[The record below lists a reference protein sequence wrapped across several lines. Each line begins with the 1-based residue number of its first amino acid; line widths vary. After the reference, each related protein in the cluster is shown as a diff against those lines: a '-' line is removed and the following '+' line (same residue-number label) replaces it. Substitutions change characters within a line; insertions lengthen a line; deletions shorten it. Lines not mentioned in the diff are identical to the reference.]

1 MNIYTFHRYLLSAS
15 SCWVLCQ
22 TLSIEGFTDELS
34 PCHGVVCVRLPRTQ
48 LGAGWWGGGDTLSSQ
63 ATNLVSR
70 LPEAPVLTLLEFSV
84 GLFPATLRAE
94 TLRREGVSISIW
106 LFIGRN
112 QEITLIPADVL
123 FFSSCIARD
132 SLSLSLSLSLALSLS
147 CSCSCSH
154 TYTHTHRFFFPKGM
168 NNL

>member
-132 SLSLSLSLSLALSLS
+132 SLSLSLSLSLALSRVLARA
-147 CSCSCSH
+147 H
-154 TYTHTHRFFFPKGM
+154 THTHTRTGFFFPRE
-168 NNL
+168 

>member
-1 MNIYTFHRYLLSAS
+1 MNSAPAMVWSVCGFHAPS
-15 SCWVLCQ
+15 WGQ
-22 TLSIEGFTDELS
+22 G
-34 PCHGVVCVRLPRTQ
+34 G
-48 LGAGWWGGGDTLSSQ
+48 GGGGDTLSSQ

-132 SLSLSLSLSLALSLS
+132 SLSLSLALARSFS